1 MILTLFHLSYFVHEK
16 MFHVLLILSTHSL
29 SDAYCIAAAHLRLP
43 HTLIDSLMVSSA
55 GVGGEGWS
63 FIDAIPSSEV
73 CSFATHPDHSKYP
86 LPSVIHFCQRYP
98 VDKYIWGKRKMP
110 HDIFTCDHPLLI
122 EPPMD
127 VGSGKY
133 LSVLEKPGKEKTIS
147 ADREKMD
154 GFMLCA
160 LSAATN
166 EAMIYFKDRHC
177 DGGGNREKTYD
188 MRAGIDTATK

>member
-1 MILTLFHLSYFVHEK
+1 MILNSNIPMKHPC
-16 MFHVLLILSTHSL
+16 
-29 SDAYCIAAAHLRLP
+29 SDAYCIAAAHLQLP

-55 GVGGEGWS
+55 GVGGEGWK
-63 FIDAIPSSEV
+63 FIDAIPSDQV
-73 CSFATHPDHSKYP
+73 CTFASHPDHSKYP

-98 VDKYIWGKRKMP
+98 VDKYFWGKRKVP
-110 HDIFTCDHPLLI
+110 HEIFTCEAPLLI

-133 LSVLEKPGKEKTIS
+133 LKVVESATKEKAIS

-160 LSAATN
+160 LTAATN
-166 EAMIYFKDRHC
+166 EAMTYFKDKHC
-177 DGGGNREKTYD
+177 DGKANRGKTYD
-188 MRAGIDTATK
+188 MRQGKDAASQ